1 MKISLLKPITFL
13 LLSTIMLPLASA
25 QEPWIVDSQSDWTQ
39 NTESKTG
46 VEIEDGVVSPT
57 ETIGTILSTMKR
69 FDAKRSDK
77 SIVFEQSPTWQNWQP
92 VDNIG
97 PSNLADAPVALS
109 LGPNNYWMFGRY
121 RSGQKKKGKRRKGE
135 KKAKR
140 KKKEQ
145 PPELPPFTPE
155 SATLDGFDVPLQTT
169 RFPNQYNAPGG
180 LKKPSGGY
188 HAWQSRD
195 MVNWVHHGPVTE
207 GFSRWVTSAE
217 FADGKAYI
225 YYDFPNDQDSHVYVD
240 DDLTD
245 GVPGKNMGKV
255 IEDPSHGSDSGFIRD
270 LDGKF
275 HVIFEDWSSI
285 NARERS
291 WDSPLAGHAVSDD
304 GLKFDNFLPPAV
316 DVRTKPTGKI
326 GTYKHPSW
334 AKEDPKNYKTGVA
347 EYEIHEPNQKAF
359 GDWAA
364 ISVGGQ
370 YYLFG
375 DYDPE
380 HGKPMS
386 VAWFTSSNINEPF
399 KFCGNIGNG
408 HPDPDI
414 CFAEGKFHLITQ
426 QKKDYVSTG
435 PWVDGVEARVGV
447 DTTGDGSVD
456 HWTDWQSVKETYDY
470 TEGFAKQIA
479 KTPAS
484 LDLAEVPEGFGFQF
498 EVKLADTT
506 ENASKPLLDKATLSF
521 N

>member
-1 MKISLLKPITFL
+1 MKISLLQPIVL
-13 LLSTIMLPLASA
+13 LLTMLSLATA
-25 QEPWIVDSQSDWTQ
+25 QEAWVVESQSDWDQ
-39 NTESKTG
+39 NTDSKTG
-46 VEIEDGVVSPT
+46 VEILDGVVSPT
-57 ETIGTILSTMKR
+57 EASGTILSTMKR
-69 FDAKRSDK
+69 FDTKRSAQ

-92 VDNIG
+92 VGNIG

-109 LGPNNYWMFGRY
+109 LGPNDYWMFGRF
-121 RSGQKKKGKRRKGE
+121 RSGEKKKKGKGKKG
-135 KKAKR
+135 
-140 KKKEQ
+140 KKKKKTQ
-145 PPELPPFTPE
+145 RSQKASQFTPE
-155 SATLDGFDVPLQTT
+155 TATLDGFDMPLQTT
-169 RFPNQYNAPGG
+169 QWANQFNAPGG
-180 LKKPSGGY
+180 LKKPTGGY

-207 GFSRWVTSAE
+207 RVSRWVTSAE
-217 FADGKAYI
+217 FVDGKAYI
-225 YYDFPNDQDSHVYVD
+225 YYDFPNDQDSHVYID

-255 IEDPSHGSDSGFIRD
+255 IDDPSHGSDSGFIRD

-275 HVIFEDWSSI
+275 HVIYEDWSPIDASK
-285 NARERS
+285 RS

-304 GLKFDNFLPPAV
+304 GLNFDKFLPPAV
-316 DVRTKPTGKI
+316 DARTKPTGKT
-326 GTYKHPSW
+326 GTYKHPGW
-334 AKEDPKNYKTGVA
+334 LKEDPDNYKSSIG
-347 EYEIHEPNQKAF
+347 EYEIHEPNQKAY

-386 VAWFTSSNINEPF
+386 VAWFTSSSINEPF
-399 KFCGNIGNG
+399 KFCGNIGTG

-414 CFAEGKFHLITQ
+414 LFAEGKFHLVTQ
-426 QKKDYVSTG
+426 QKKDYVSSG
-435 PWVDGVEARVGV
+435 PWVDGVETRVGV

-456 HWTDWQSVKETYDY
+456 HWSKWQSVTETYDY
-470 TEGFAKQIA
+470 TKGFSKQIT

-484 LDLAEVPEGFGFQF
+484 LDLSTLPEGFGFQF

-506 ENASKPLLDKATLSF
+506 ENESKPLLEKVTVRF
-521 N
+521 K